1 MWLPVILLLDHKLLE
16 ARAAMVS
23 AFGQHVA
30 RLKLAI
36 FKIPPKIPG
45 KQLLSMP
52 TGVRAAGNSVVK
64 PARLTGN
71 WPDGIS
77 CKLKG
82 LIIWGSCLESRR
94 DECNIQF
101 LVTTV
106 CQCWERRNSPGFNS
120 SHLHSLWGHNTFFYE
135 AHKTKKNL
143 SFSLKLYM

>member
-1 MWLPVILLLDHKLLE
+1 MYYMWLPVILLLDHKLLE

-71 WPDGIS
+71 WPDGSS

-94 DECNIQF
+94 DECNI
-101 LVTTV
+101 
-106 CQCWERRNSPGFNS
+106 
-120 SHLHSLWGHNTFFYE
+120 
-135 AHKTKKNL
+135 
-143 SFSLKLYM
+143 